1 MKCSN
6 CNTTLTDPNKN
17 CQKCG
22 QNNSPKTKYRQSEKQ
37 ALGGG
42 LGILIAVLVGGF
54 VLEARMHDPLMD
66 QVYTIIFFMVLGLIS
81 FIVMVVGLIRQFKES
96 REASKKESS

>member
-1 MKCSN
+1 
-6 CNTTLTDPNKN
+6 
-17 CQKCG
+17 
-22 QNNSPKTKYRQSEKQ
+22 
-37 ALGGG
+37 
-42 LGILIAVLVGGF
+42 
-54 VLEARMHDPLMD
+54 MD